1 MEVIP
6 EAPPPEIRYRRRVSV
21 VASVRELWRSREFV
35 RALFERQL
43 RARYKQAFLGFAWA
57 VIPPLVFMVVL
68 SLFVQQAT
76 KIKTGGVP
84 YPLFSYVALVP
95 WTFFSSAVMSGGLS

>member
-1 MEVIP
+1 MSVVETLP
-6 EAPPPEIRYRRRVSV
+6 DAPPPELRFRRRISV
-21 VASVRELWRSREFV
+21 VASLKELWRSREFV

-57 VIPPLVFMVVL
+57 IIPPLVFMVVL
-68 SLFVQQAT
+68 SLFVGKAV
-76 KIKTGGVP
+76 KIPTAGLP

-95 WTFFSSAVMSGGLS
+95 WTFF